1 LADWCLKMATEQGYP
16 KEKKPEDEEEIE
28 EKTSPLDLIGH
39 LGWYNA
45 YRKFWARIKKE
56 AKKK

>member
-1 LADWCLKMATEQGYP
+1 MALEQGYP
-16 KEKKPEDEEEIE
+16 KEEEPEEEEVE
-28 EKTSPLDLIGH
+28 EKTNPLDLIGH

>member
-1 LADWCLKMATEQGYP
+1 MALEQGYP
-16 KEKKPEDEEEIE
+16 KEEEPKKEDEDEEEEVE
-28 EKTSPLDLIGH
+28 EKTNPLDLIGH

>member
-1 LADWCLKMATEQGYP
+1 MATEQGYP

-45 YRKFWARIKKE
+45 YRKFWERIKKE

>member
-1 LADWCLKMATEQGYP
+1 MADKC
-16 KEKKPEDEEEIE
+16 IE
-28 EKTSPLDLIGH
+28 EKGINPLDLIGH

-45 YRKFWARIKKE
+45 YRKFWERIKKE